1 MDELSVKDAAKAL
14 GVHADTVRRWIGDG
28 KIVAEKRGKGRG
40 QYYIP
45 ASAIDTFRTTEDV
58 IVQTREIDVTGLTNE
73 IYEQREAVIKLFER
87 IGEMH
92 ISDIETADQ
101 VREINKKL
109 EKVTAKIN
117 ELASKLEPQYERATN
132 ENIRHREYWW
142 QFWRPENPSE

>member
-1 MDELSVKDAAKAL
+1 L
-14 GVHADTVRRWIGDG
+14 GVHADTVRRWISDG

-45 ASAIDTFRTTEDV
+45 ASAIDTFRTTKD
-58 IVQTREIDVTGLTNE
+58 IITQTHEIDVTGLTDE
-73 IYEQREAVIKLFER
+73 IYEQRVAVIKLFER
-87 IGEMH
+87 IGDMH

-109 EKVTAKIN
+109 EKVTVKIN

-132 ENIRHREYWW
+132 EKVKYREYWW
-142 QFWRPENPSE
+142 QFWLPENPSE